1 MFRTWGQTVL
11 RLFANIVIIVMSIWA
26 IAAAATAMLGATV
39 YFPWVLAPSGEIPP
53 HRLAAIRVGV
63 LLTFAYFGFLH
74 IIGRSEQLYP
84 INFLTTFLLFLVAGG
99 TVVFYKYQVPLSEY
113 WLSAFWGFVCL
124 MTYIASRPLVRDYFK
139 KKK

>member
-1 MFRTWGQTVL
+1 ML
-11 RLFANIVIIVMSIWA
+11 RVFANIVITILSIWA
-26 IAAAATAMLGATV
+26 LAAAVGAMVGTTV
-39 YFPWVLAPSGEIPP
+39 YFPWVLENSGEIPP

-63 LLTFAYFGFLH
+63 LLTCVYFGFLH
-74 IIGRSEQLYP
+74 VIGKSMQLYA
-84 INFLTTFLLFLVAGG
+84 INFLTTFLFFLVLGG

>member
-1 MFRTWGQTVL
+1 ML
-11 RLFANIVIIVMSIWA
+11 RVFANIVIIVISIWA
-26 IAAAATAMLGATV
+26 LAAALTAMLGITL
-39 YFPWVLAPSGEIPP
+39 YFPWVLEHSGEIPP

-63 LLTFAYFGFLH
+63 LLTFVYFGFLH
-74 IIGRSEQLYP
+74 VIGKSMQLYP
-84 INFLTTFLLFLVAGG
+84 INFLTTFLAFLVVGG
-99 TVVFYKYQVPLSEY
+99 SVVFYQYQVPLSEY